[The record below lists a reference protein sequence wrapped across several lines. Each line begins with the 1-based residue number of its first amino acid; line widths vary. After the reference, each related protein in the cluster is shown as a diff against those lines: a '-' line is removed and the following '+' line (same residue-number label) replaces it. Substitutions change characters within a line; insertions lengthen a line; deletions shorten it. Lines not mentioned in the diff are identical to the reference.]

1 MDGGCQLGATF
12 SGHFWLFASTGL
24 QRPSDRPPQSAPW
37 TKFKADKAG
46 VGVEMLR
53 TGEDAGH
60 EVSFASNHGASP
72 KYSPKPRADWST
84 PSAHEDNFLNPPHS

>member
-1 MDGGCQLGATF
+1 MADASSGRSSQVTFGCSRVRGCSA
-12 SGHFWLFASTGL
+12 
-24 QRPSDRPPQSAPW
+24 PSDRPPQSTPW

-46 VGVEMLR
+46 VGVEMLM

-60 EVSFASNHGASP
+60 EVSFASTHGASP

-84 PSAHEDNFLNPPHS
+84 PAAHEDNFLNPPHS

>member
-1 MDGGCQLGATF
+1 MPARGDLLRSLLVVREYGA
-12 SGHFWLFASTGL
+12 AAP
-24 QRPSDRPPQSAPW
+24 PSDRPPQSMPW

-46 VGVEMLR
+46 VGVEMLM

-84 PSAHEDNFLNPPHS
+84 PAAHEDNFLNPPHS